1 LKKCEALIGGL
12 DFLPPRKVVVMN
24 STRALTKVS
33 RSHGIRAAMLPLAMF
48 AVAIV
53 GFAPRA
59 GAQGSSSPDFAG
71 YEATPSGGLASASVT
86 FVVPAITCTANDDT
100 ETAWMT
106 DGVSTYTR
114 QTYAD
119 VVSGCNSTGP
129 YTWFQFGTPAHGY
142 NEPGP
147 APGDTVVASLFQSG
161 SATWAELH
169 DLTEDVYD
177 FANDSVNVG
186 DTVVDI
192 GSHTYANGLDSP
204 QVPTFTNIVFSNAT
218 VNGDYLGF
226 EGATKYNDVTSSDHL
241 LLKTKTSSTTGA
253 GTTFSLK
260 FKNPS

>member
-1 LKKCEALIGGL
+1 MTCTFRLKERVAL
-12 DFLPPRKVVVMN
+12 MN
-24 STRALTKVS
+24 TTRALTTVS
-33 RSHGIRAAMLPLAMF
+33 SSRRILTAMLPLAAF
-48 AVAIV
+48 AMAIV
-53 GFAPRA
+53 GFAPSA
-59 GAQGSSSPDFAG
+59 SAQGSSSPDFAG

-100 ETAWMT
+100 QTAWMT
-106 DGVSTYTR
+106 EGVSTDTK

-119 VVSGCNSTGP
+119 VVSGCHSTGP

-142 NEPGP
+142 NETQGP

-169 DLTEDVYD
+169 DLTENVYD
-177 FANDSVNVG
+177 FANDTVNVG

-192 GSHTYANGLDSP
+192 GSYTYANGLETP
-204 QVPTFTNIVFSNAT
+204 QVPTFTKIVFSNAT

-226 EGATKYNDVTSSDHL
+226 EDATKYNDVTSSDHL
-241 LLKTKTSSTTGA
+241 LIKTKTSSTTGA

>member
-1 LKKCEALIGGL
+1 MKGVA
-12 DFLPPRKVVVMN
+12 PMN
-24 STRALTKVS
+24 STRVLTKMSGS
-33 RSHGIRAAMLPLAMF
+33 RRILAAMLPLAAI

-53 GFAPRA
+53 GFAPSA
-59 GAQGSSSPDFAG
+59 SAQGSSSPDFAG
-71 YEATPSGGLASASVT
+71 YEVAPSGGLASAGVT

-100 ETAWMT
+100 QTAWMT
-106 DGVSTYTR
+106 DGVSTSTR

-119 VVSGCNSTGP
+119 VVSGCNSNGP

-169 DLTEDVYD
+169 DLTENVYD

-186 DTVVDI
+186 DSVVDI
-192 GSHTYANGLDSP
+192 GSYTYANGLESP
-204 QVPTFTNIVFSNAT
+204 QVPTFTKIVFSNAT

-241 LLKTKTSSTTGA
+241 LLKTKASSTTGA
-253 GTTFSLK
+253 GTMFQIR
-260 FKNPS
+260 FMNPS